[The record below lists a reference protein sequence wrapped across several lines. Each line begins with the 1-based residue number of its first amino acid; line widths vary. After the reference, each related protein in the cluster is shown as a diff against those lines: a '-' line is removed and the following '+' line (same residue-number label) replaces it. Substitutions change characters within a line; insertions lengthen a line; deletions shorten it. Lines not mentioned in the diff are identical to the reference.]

1 MGGIRVIKE
10 IKIFLIILGSIS
22 FLILQSFSAFADE
35 IVLENGDRLTGI
47 VLRIEEGIL
56 TLETDYSEPV
66 KIQKEKIRSISTDKK
81 VEVHLS
87 TDEILEGKI
96 KTDDYGFLTVESNQA
111 RQPTAITWESIHA
124 INPAPIIPPKWKGNI
139 AVGADV
145 QSGNTKQTSVSVG
158 AETRRKTD
166 RDRFTM
172 RFLHNYA
179 EESDEITVRN
189 TYGALKYDY
198 FFTDS
203 FFGYLSVELLNDK
216 FKDLNLRT
224 VVGPGVGY
232 QIWDDD
238 IKSLLF
244 ELGISY
250 FSEDLKDGEDDNWIT
265 GRFGSNFTYRLLDT
279 IEFSEQIIVYPSIED
294 FGEYQLRNE
303 ASLISSLG
311 SKLALKF
318 ANILERDSKPPDGV
332 RKNDLYWIL
341 SVLYSF

>member
-1 MGGIRVIKE
+1 MVNGIKR
-10 IKIFLIILGSIS
+10 FLIIIGNLFFFLVFQS
-22 FLILQSFSAFADE
+22 FLALADE
-35 IVLENGDRLTGI
+35 IVLENGDRLTGTI
-47 VLRIEEGIL
+47 LHMEEGIL
-56 TLETDYSEPV
+56 TIETDYSEPI
-66 KIQKEKIRSISTDKK
+66 KIQKEKIRSISTDKE

-96 KTDDYGFLTVESNQA
+96 KTDDYESLNVEPGTE
-111 RQPTAITWESIHA
+111 RQTTAITWESVQA
-124 INPAPIIPPKWKGNI
+124 VNPRPIIPAKWKGNI
-139 AVGADV
+139 AVGADI
-145 QSGNTKQTSVSVG
+145 QSGNAKRASASV
-158 AETRRKTD
+158 AADMRRKTD
-166 RDRFTM
+166 HDRFSI

-198 FFTDS
+198 FFTNS
-203 FFGYLSVELLNDK
+203 LFGYLGVELLNDK

-224 VVGPGVGY
+224 VVGPGIGY

-244 ELGISY
+244 ELGVSY

-265 GRFGSNFTYRLLDT
+265 GRFGSNFSYKLLDAV
-279 IEFSEQIIVYPSIED
+279 EFSEQIIVYPSIED
-294 FGEYQLRNE
+294 FGEYKLRNE

-311 SKLALKF
+311 SRLALKF
-318 ANILERDSKPPDGV
+318 TNILERDSDPPEEV

-341 SVLYSF
+341 SLLYSF